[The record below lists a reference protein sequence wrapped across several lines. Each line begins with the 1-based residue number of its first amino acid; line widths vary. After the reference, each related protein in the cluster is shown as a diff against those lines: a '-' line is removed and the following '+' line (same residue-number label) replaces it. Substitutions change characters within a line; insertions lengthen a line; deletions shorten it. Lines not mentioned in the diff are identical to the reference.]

1 MKQAE
6 NKVVIEGYLNALD
19 MKDFNSND
27 GRLFKRGTMEIAVP
41 DKSNGNLTIVPVKVF
56 LSALKKDGKP
66 NKAFENMN
74 KIEKEWISIAAC
86 GNTEMATKVSISS
99 GQIVENAFIPDDSN
113 DVVSSTEISSMF
125 FNKVTNDFEPNATF
139 QAKVVI
145 GSMTEEL
152 DNEGTPTGRM
162 IIKAMLVQ
170 YNDKIDVIQ
179 FVVANPEAIK
189 FIERSWKETDTVR
202 IAGKV
207 NYSVKREKTV
217 TQMGFGEPV
226 VEEKTRTVKEFI
238 ITSGS
243 EALDI
248 EEGGYNPQE
257 IQAGLQDRKRRLVE
271 DKEKRAIKNSLPSD
285 MSSGFMGDGNG
296 FNAGFGNNRGF

>member
-170 YNDKIDVIQ
+170 YNDKIDVVQ

-296 FNAGFGNNRGF
+296 FNTGFGNNRGF

>member
-170 YNDKIDVIQ
+170 YNDKIDVVQ

>member
-145 GSMTEEL
+145 GSMAEEL

-170 YNDKIDVIQ
+170 YNDKIDVVQ